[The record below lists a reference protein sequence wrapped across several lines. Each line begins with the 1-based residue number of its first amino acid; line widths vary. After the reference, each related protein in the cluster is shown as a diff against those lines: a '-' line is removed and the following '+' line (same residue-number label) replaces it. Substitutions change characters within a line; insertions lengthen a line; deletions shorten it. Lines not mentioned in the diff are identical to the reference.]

1 MESPEIL
8 ETKEFPG
15 ILILDK
21 GDEGY
26 KGDEGDKGDKGDEG
40 VEGGEDGG
48 RARRGRRLPPTLPCS
63 KLHSSKGSIPFGAR
77 DA

>member
-40 VEGGEDGG
+40 VEGD
-48 RARRGRRLPPTLPCS
+48 
-63 KLHSSKGSIPFGAR
+63 KGVEG
-77 DA
+77 DEGDK